1 MAGIRFIDIV
11 TDVENISQFTGQ
23 RAILKRLINQAVAK
37 VASAWNWPFLYTHT
51 FLSTVAEITAGD
63 ADVTNGSTSVTSDNG
78 STSWPATVVGRKF
91 RLGSQRAYYTI
102 ATRVSATS
110 ITLDQPFQGSTDTD
124 ESYSIYQDEHL
135 LRADV
140 DYPKIL
146 RQIENGVPLLSL
158 NASEFDLAFPTPSTM
173 GDSTIE
179 TYLGRNV
186 GTYETGTVALPA
198 SSRTLTGV
206 STAWTTAR
214 GVGRGTKIRISDAI
228 FTVNTVDS
236 DTQIT
241 LYEANGTTAVAA
253 GTAYAAIIDNP
264 IVLLHPIPDTVVNY
278 YYRFQRIPAVMD
290 RDGDIPDLPHAL
302 HHLLVEEAQV
312 WAYIYKGL
320 LDRATAAR
328 ARYEAD
334 LVDAIRSFGQ
344 SNPDR
349 TYRKHSFDEELR
361 SVSSRHPILNAG

>member
-1 MAGIRFIDIV
+1 M
-11 TDVENISQFTGQ
+11 E
-23 RAILKRLINQAVAK
+23 LAVSLHPYLLQHRRGDYRRRCRCDQWEYQCDLRPCLHLLAYDGRGAQ
-37 VASAWNWPFLYTHT
+37 VPSGEPASLLHHC
-51 FLSTVAEITAGD
+51 
-63 ADVTNGSTSVTSDNG
+63 
-78 STSWPATVVGRKF
+78 
-91 RLGSQRAYYTI
+91 
-102 ATRVSATS
+102 
-110 ITLDQPFQGSTDTD
+110 
-124 ESYSIYQDEHL
+124 YQDEHL

-146 RQIENGVPLLSL
+146 RQIENGLPLLSL

-186 GTYETGTVALPA
+186 GTYETGTVQLPA
-198 SSRTLTGV
+198 SSRTLTGS
-206 STAWTTAR
+206 STVWTTAR
-214 GVGRGTKIRISDAI
+214 GVGRGTKMRIGDAV

-278 YYRFQRIPAVMD
+278 YYRFQRVPAVMD

-302 HHLLVEEAQV
+302 HHLLVEETQV

-320 LDRATAAR
+320 QDQAQASRT
-328 ARYEAD
+328 RYESD
-334 LVDAIRSFGQ
+334 LVDAIRSFGH